1 LNDCIK
7 SIVLADE
14 DFCFLFL
21 HLEVCWIRPIKNSL
35 FSFFSIKKILLYSP
49 KKKEK
54 KHWYPTLASSSTEQ
68 NMLIGHKLH
77 SKNICQNPNPS
88 LYQKQKNLI
97 SSYINL
103 REQPILTMLITHFV
117 AACFTKWEKERV
129 IWGGYSPRRGI
140 QNGNKDTQSKTWQLF
155 LLLQLFICLWY
166 LELLLACCGSP
177 ITLATKLN
185 NIPLPSTFT
194 YYFCWFSSL
203 FHILFVEGST
213 FGSHFQSMLLW
224 LFFINLNIIF

>member
-1 LNDCIK
+1 
-7 SIVLADE
+7 
-14 DFCFLFL
+14 
-21 HLEVCWIRPIKNSL
+21 
-35 FSFFSIKKILLYSP
+35 
-49 KKKEK
+49 
-54 KHWYPTLASSSTEQ
+54 
-68 NMLIGHKLH
+68 
-77 SKNICQNPNPS
+77 
-88 LYQKQKNLI
+88 
-97 SSYINL
+97 
-103 REQPILTMLITHFV
+103 MLITHFV
-117 AACFTKWEKERV
+117 AACFTEWEKERV

-140 QNGNKDTQSKTWQLF
+140 QNGNKDTQIITWQLF

-224 LFFINLNIIF
+224 LFYLLISISYSKWFWPLLVGDPSSWISYMKITNVKYKVCLSHYFFVMSLSDSILNNNTWFVFFFLVTE